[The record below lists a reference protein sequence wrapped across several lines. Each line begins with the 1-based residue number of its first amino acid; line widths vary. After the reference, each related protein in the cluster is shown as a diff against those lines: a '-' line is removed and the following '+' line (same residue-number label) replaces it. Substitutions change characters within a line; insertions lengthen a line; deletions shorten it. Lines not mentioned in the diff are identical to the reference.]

1 MSDPSEIVPGTSVA
15 PTVVEQGSRR
25 RRGKSRD
32 PSRAREE
39 LGDLETRLAKIEL
52 HLIDGD
58 EKVEELDTR
67 IEELDGGMEEFREE
81 MQGALNRAVKIMG
94 EGESLKISFS
104 NEVAALREENRFLR
118 EELDRVM
125 GKVKD
130 MEEQMSLVRMAILQ
144 GSVVGAAT
152 TSIAPTARVEV
163 PKPNAFHG
171 GRNAK
176 EIDNF
181 LWSLE
186 QYFRALGITEDARKI
201 DHAPLPGRHRNELK
215 KQFYP
220 ENAAH
225 EARAKLRRLSHK
237 GNIREYVKEFMETL
251 LEIPDYPDT
260 EALFAF
266 TDGLQN
272 WARLEIERRGARD
285 LATAVSIAESLI
297 ELHRRERNSSPQKE
311 RNEGSS
317 SHGKMEATDRT
328 SRRKGTTRFRRK
340 TKVEG
345 QRPRNLEGA
354 AFCPNEGRRTGG
366 AALMDTG
373 ASNNFLRRKKPR
385 VRAWGRLRGS
395 GQGDPNAICQQ
406 HMYHRGRWYIHGSC
420 VAGKPSPS
428 KTLATMH
435 VEVQKPSSPT
445 AVVQGKE
452 QHGKGGG
459 TPKSGPKECKEGNTP
474 KLLKGHPPR
483 RKVDC
488 ARGNSVARSPG
499 MWHRQGRESEA
510 RSLMEEQ
517 TEVQSQG
524 RAGAP
529 SHKDE
534 GGTEAQLEQAQG
546 NKSSMDGD
554 KGGGPNDEGVGGLSG
569 GECHPINFTP
579 EEAHRVSWGA
589 IWQVQAEMRFKLP
602 SRAQNE
608 VHCGLEAYWRLRQRG
623 ELRGPKRGGRL
634 RPHGLLEFGVDQLSV
649 RDRGNWEA
657 LGTATGPS
665 GGATGRQLGTAT
677 GRRGQLGG
685 TGHCHGPVEGAT
697 GRHWALPRARRGQL
711 GALGTATGPLGATG
725 RHWALPRA
733 NRGSNWEALGTATGP
748 SGATGR
754 HHCLGPVRGNWEALA
769 LPRARRGSN
778 WEDWALP
785 RARRGQLG
793 GTGHCHGPV
802 GGNWEA
808 LGTATGPSGQLG
820 GTGHCHGP
828 VRGNWEALGTA
839 TGPSGATGRH
849 WALPRANRGEQLGGT
864 GTATGPSGQLGGTG
878 HCHGPVGGSNWED
891 WALPRPVLDLG
902 KGWCSALDL

>member
-1 MSDPSEIVPGTSVA
+1 MSDPSEIVPGTSCA

-39 LGDLETRLAKIEL
+39 LGDIETRLAKIEL

-58 EKVEELDTR
+58 EKIEELDTR
-67 IEELDGGMEEFREE
+67 MEELDRGMDEFREE
-81 MQGALNRAVKIMG
+81 MQGALNQAIDKVMG

-118 EELDRVM
+118 EELDRVL

-201 DHAPLPGRHRNELK
+201 DHAPLYLADTAMVWWRRRLLDIERGTCTISTWDDFKRELK

-237 GNIREYVKEFMETL
+237 GSIREYVKEFMETL

-297 ELHRRERNSSPQKE
+297 ELHRRERNPSPRKE

-317 SHGKMEATDRT
+317 SHGKDGSCRPYKPKEGHHKVQKEDQGMQRPPLSCFLCDGPHRARECPKKSRLSALIEEREEDPRPQREATIG
-328 SRRKGTTRFRRK
+328 SLQLCAL
-340 TKVEG
+340 KVEG
-345 QRPRNLEGA
+345 QRTVEPKKGLP
-354 AFCPNEGRRTGG
+354 FVQMKVGG
-366 AALMDTG
+366 QEVLALVDTG
-373 ASNNFLRRKKPR
+373 ASNNFLREEEAKRLGIPYEREMGWLKAVNSTPNLVHGVARNVKVRIGDWKGTLDFFVVSMDEYQCVLGVDFIDR
-385 VRAWGRLRGS
+385 VKAIPMLFANSICITEGGGTYMVPVLR
-395 GQGDPNAICQQ
+395 
-406 HMYHRGRWYIHGSC
+406 
-420 VAGKPSPS
+420 GKPSPS

-435 VEVQKPSSPT
+435 MEVQKPSSTTT

-459 TPKSGPKECKEGNTP
+459 TPKSGPKECKRGHTP
-474 KLLKGHPPR
+474 ELLKGHPPR

-488 ARGNSVARSPG
+488 ARGKSVAKSPRDVASPRQESPRQNRS
-499 MWHRQGRESEA
+499 W
-510 RSLMEEQ
+510 RSRRRCKAKE
-517 TEVQSQG
+517 

-546 NKSSMDGD
+546 NKV
-554 KGGGPNDEGVGGLSG
+554 E
-569 GECHPINFTP
+569 H
-579 EEAHRVSWGA
+579 
-589 IWQVQAEMRFKLP
+589 
-602 SRAQNE
+602 
-608 VHCGLEAYWRLRQRG
+608 
-623 ELRGPKRGGRL
+623 
-634 RPHGLLEFGVDQLSV
+634 
-649 RDRGNWEA
+649 
-657 LGTATGPS
+657 
-665 GGATGRQLGTAT
+665 
-677 GRRGQLGG
+677 GRRQ
-685 TGHCHGPVEGAT
+685 
-697 GRHWALPRARRGQL
+697 GRRSKRRG
-711 GALGTATGPLGATG
+711 
-725 RHWALPRA
+725 
-733 NRGSNWEALGTATGP
+733 
-748 SGATGR
+748 
-754 HHCLGPVRGNWEALA
+754 
-769 LPRARRGSN
+769 RR
-778 WEDWALP
+778 WD
-785 RARRGQLG
+785 
-793 GTGHCHGPV
+793 
-802 GGNWEA
+802 
-808 LGTATGPSGQLG
+808 
-820 GTGHCHGP
+820 
-828 VRGNWEALGTA
+828 
-839 TGPSGATGRH
+839 
-849 WALPRANRGEQLGGT
+849 
-864 GTATGPSGQLGGTG
+864 
-878 HCHGPVGGSNWED
+878 
-891 WALPRPVLDLG
+891 
-902 KGWCSALDL
+902 